1 MDEPIDSRDFV
12 QPLGPDMAEVSAQSR
27 PLTWILAGNRLGD
40 NNQLFAL
47 AEALGLPLK
56 VKYLTYNR
64 LRHLP
69 FLRGRRLIYV
79 TRRARGILAPPWPDL
94 VIGAGYGT
102 VPVARYIRRQS
113 GGRSK
118 LIQIGNPRT
127 EVDDFDLV
135 ITTPQYSRRAA
146 PNVLPLPF
154 PIGNPARG
162 VTATNEEKNWLR
174 ALPHPRRL
182 VAVGGPARN
191 WKIDNAELGRAIRH
205 LRDQCASEGG
215 SVIAVTSP
223 RTTDR
228 TRRLLLDAQ
237 GAGTT
242 DALVDGFPR
251 FAVLLAQ
258 CDQFFVTADSVSMLS
273 EAILT
278 RKPVGMI
285 PIARSARGEIRRWL
299 HRLGFRMPSHPDLP
313 NFWKLL
319 SMHNLVG
326 GVESPVAS
334 HMRDTVEVAA
344 NAVRSLI
351 DRLPAGA

>member
-1 MDEPIDSRDFV
+1 MDDLAADSRAFA
-12 QPLGPDMAEVSAQSR
+12 QPVDQDMAEEAAQPR
-27 PLTWILAGNRLGD
+27 PLLWILTENRLGD
-40 NNQLFAL
+40 NNQLYAL
-47 AEALGLPLK
+47 AEALGLPFETK
-56 VKYLTYNR
+56 CLTYNR
-64 LRHLP
+64 LRHFP
-69 FLRGRRLIYV
+69 FLRGRRLIYL
-79 TRRARGILAPPWPDL
+79 TPRARRTLAPPWPDL
-94 VIGAGYGT
+94 VIGVGYGT
-102 VPVARYIRRQS
+102 VPVARYIRHQS

-118 LIQIGNPRT
+118 LVQIGNPRT
-127 EVDDFDLV
+127 QVDDFDLV
-135 ITTPQYSRRAA
+135 ITTPQYPRDDA
-146 PNVLPLPF
+146 PNVFPLPF

-162 VTATNEEKNWLR
+162 VTATNEEEHWLR

-191 WKIDNAELGRAIRH
+191 WKIDNAELGRAIRYV
-205 LRDQCASEGG
+205 RDQCAGEGG

-228 TRRLLLDAQ
+228 THRLLLEAQ
-237 GAGTT
+237 LVGTI

-285 PIARSARGEIRRWL
+285 PIARTARGKINHWL
-299 HRLGFRMPSHPDLP
+299 HRFGFKASSQPDLP

-319 SMHNLVG
+319 SMHNLIG

-334 HMRDTVEVAA
+334 QVRDTVEIAA

-351 DRLPAGA
+351 DR

>member
-1 MDEPIDSRDFV
+1 MDEPVDSRDFV
-12 QPLGPDMAEVSAQSR
+12 QPLGPDMAEMPEESR
-27 PLTWILAGNRLGD
+27 PLTWILAGDRLGD
-40 NNQLFAL
+40 NNQMFAL
-47 AEALGLPLK
+47 AEALGSPFK
-56 VKYLTYNR
+56 VKFLTYNR

-79 TRRARGILAPPWPDL
+79 TRRARGILAPPWPDV
-94 VIGAGYGT
+94 VISAGYRS
-102 VPVARYIRRQS
+102 VAVARHIRRQS
-113 GGRSK
+113 GGSSK
-118 LIQIGNPRT
+118 LVQIGNPRT
-127 EVDDFDLV
+127 QVHDFDLV
-135 ITTPQYSRRAA
+135 IATPQYSRRDA

-191 WKIDNAELGRAIRH
+191 WKIDNAELGRAIRY

-299 HRLGFRMPSHPDLP
+299 HRLGLRTPSHPDLP
-313 NFWKLL
+313 NFWRLL

-334 HMRDTVEVAA
+334 HMRDTVEIAA

>member
-1 MDEPIDSRDFV
+1 MDDLATNSRAFAR
-12 QPLGPDMAEVSAQSR
+12 PLDGDIAELPAQSR
-27 PLTWILAGNRLGD
+27 PLLWILTGNRLGD
-40 NNQLFAL
+40 NNQLYAL
-47 AEALGLPLK
+47 AEALGLPFEA
-56 VKYLTYNR
+56 KYLTYNR
-64 LRHLP
+64 LRHFP
-69 FLRGRRLIYV
+69 FLRGRRLAYL
-79 TRRARGILAPPWPDL
+79 TRRARSLLTPPWPDL

-102 VPVARYIRRQS
+102 VPVARYIRSQS
-113 GGRSK
+113 GWRSK
-118 LIQIGNPRT
+118 LVHIGNPRT

-135 ITTPQYSRRAA
+135 ITTPQYPRRDA
-146 PNVLPLPF
+146 PNVLPLQF

-162 VTATNEEKNWLR
+162 VTATKEEEDWLR
-174 ALPHPRRL
+174 GLPHPRRL

-191 WKIDNAELGRAIRH
+191 WKIDNAELGRAIRY

-223 RTTDR
+223 RTSDR
-228 TRRLLLDAQ
+228 TRHLLLDVQ
-237 GAGTT
+237 STGTT

-285 PIARSARGEIRRWL
+285 PIARTARGKINNWL
-299 HRLGFRMPSHPDLP
+299 HRFGFKAPSQPDFP
-313 NFWKLL
+313 NFWELL
-319 SMHNLVG
+319 SMHNLIG

-334 HMRDTVEVAA
+334 QVRDSVETAA
-344 NAVRSLI
+344 NAVRRLI
-351 DRLPAGA
+351 DR

>member
-1 MDEPIDSRDFV
+1 MDDVATDSRAF
-12 QPLGPDMAEVSAQSR
+12 AR
-27 PLTWILAGNRLGD
+27 PLDRDIAEEPRPLLWILIGNRLGD
-40 NNQLFAL
+40 NNQLYAL
-47 AEALGLPLK
+47 AEALGLPFEAK
-56 VKYLTYNR
+56 CLTYNR
-64 LRHLP
+64 LRHFP
-69 FLRGRRLIYV
+69 FLRGRRLIYL
-79 TRRARGILAPPWPDL
+79 THRARTLLAPPWPDL

-102 VPVARYIRRQS
+102 VPVARYIRHQS
-113 GGRSK
+113 DGRSK

-127 EVDDFDLV
+127 KVDDFDLV
-135 ITTPQYSRRAA
+135 ITTPQYSRGEA

-162 VTATNEEKNWLR
+162 VTATNEEEHWLQ

-191 WKIDNAELGRAIRH
+191 WKIDNAELGRAIQY
-205 LRDQCASEGG
+205 LRGQCASEGG

-223 RTTDR
+223 RTSDR
-228 TRRLLLDAQ
+228 TRRLLLDAHST
-237 GAGTT
+237 GTI

-251 FAVLLAQ
+251 FAALLAQ

-285 PIARSARGEIRRWL
+285 PIARSVRGKINNWL
-299 HRLGFRMPSHPDLP
+299 HRLGLKTRSHPDLQ

-319 SMHNLVG
+319 SMHDLVG
-326 GVESPVAS
+326 GVESPAAS
-334 HMRDTVEVAA
+334 HVRDTVEIAA
-344 NAVRSLI
+344 SAVRSLM
-351 DRLPAGA
+351 DRSLGRLR

>member
-1 MDEPIDSRDFV
+1 MDDVATDSWAFARHLDRDIAEEP
-12 QPLGPDMAEVSAQSR
+12 R
-27 PLTWILAGNRLGD
+27 PLLWILTGNRLGD
-40 NNQLFAL
+40 NNQLYAL
-47 AEALGLPLK
+47 AEALGLPFEAK
-56 VKYLTYNR
+56 HLTYNR
-64 LRHLP
+64 LRHIP
-69 FLRGRRLIYV
+69 FLRGRRLIYL
-79 TRRARGILAPPWPDL
+79 THRARRLLAPPWPDL
-94 VIGAGYGT
+94 VIGAGYGI
-102 VPVARYIRRQS
+102 VPVARYIRHRS

-135 ITTPQYSRRAA
+135 ITTPQYPRRDA

-154 PIGNPARG
+154 PIGNPARA
-162 VTATNEEKNWLR
+162 VTATKEEEDWLR
-174 ALPHPRRL
+174 PLPHPRRL

-191 WKIDNAELGRAIRH
+191 WKIDNAELVRAIRH

-215 SVIAVTSP
+215 SVITVTSP
-223 RTTDR
+223 RTGDR
-228 TRRLLLDAQ
+228 TRRLLLDARS
-237 GAGTT
+237 AGTI

-285 PIARSARGEIRRWL
+285 PIARSARGKINNWL
-299 HRLGFRMPSHPDLP
+299 HRLGLETPSHPDLP

-319 SMHNLVG
+319 SMHDLVG
-326 GVESPVAS
+326 DVESPAAS
-334 HMRDTVEVAA
+334 YVRDTVEIAA

-351 DRLPAGA
+351 DR